1 MSAPPPV
8 AAGDRDRV
16 RVFLNDIEVFV
27 PVGLHPWE
35 RHPERPNRILVSI
48 ELFGVWPLA
57 HARPDGKRYIDYDRL
72 RTVVVGWENRPHVD
86 LLETLLEELAA
97 AAFDDPNVDSCR
109 VSVAKPDIFPETA
122 RAGVELTRSRPHS
135 QLGS

>member
-1 MSAPPPV
+1 MSGAALPV

-16 RVFLNDIEVFV
+16 RVFLDEIEVFV

-48 ELFGVWPLA
+48 ELFADWPLR

-72 RTVVVGWENRPHVD
+72 RTVVMTWSNRKHVD
-86 LLETLLEELAA
+86 LLETLLEELVA
-97 AAFDDPNVDSCR
+97 AAFEDPNVDGCR

-122 RAGVELTRSRPHS
+122 KAGVEFTRTRTPAA
-135 QLGS
+135 